1 MDERSPNIVQV
12 TELLAA
18 SREGQQ
24 GALEELLPLVY
35 DELHSLAR
43 RRMAAE
49 RGNHTLQA
57 TALVNE
63 AWMRLVNQRDQNWE
77 SRSHFLAIAATVMR
91 RVLVNHARSKHA
103 EKRGGGREQV
113 TLDEAAT
120 ELAGRSGDMLALDEA
135 LSRLSGAHPE
145 QARMVELRFFAGL
158 EHAEVAQVLGVS
170 TRTAE
175 RGWRL
180 ARAWLQRELAP
191 AG

>member
-1 MDERSPNIVQV
+1 MPDPRQV
-12 TELLAA
+12 TQLLIA
-18 SREGQQ
+18 SREGQD
-24 GALEELLPLVY
+24 GALEDLLPLVY
-35 DELHSLAR
+35 DELHGLAQ

-49 RGNHTLQA
+49 RGSHTLQA

-63 AWMRLVNQRDQNWE
+63 AWMRLVEQREQNWE

-91 RVLVNHARSKHA
+91 RVLVNHARDKGA
-103 EKRGGGREQV
+103 QKRGGNFAKV

-120 ELAGRSGDMLALDEA
+120 ELADRADDMLALDEA
-135 LSRLSGAHPE
+135 LTRLSGAFPD

-158 EHAEVAQVLGVS
+158 EHKEVADVLGVS

-180 ARAWLQRELAP
+180 ARAWLRKELAA